1 MRARPVVGITTS
13 RNKST
18 LAWACDWL
26 SVWRAGGRP
35 LRIMPGRDIPVERLD
50 ALIIGGGDDIGADL
64 YDGEIRLDV
73 RIDPERDL
81 LEKRLLDTAL
91 VRGLPVLGI
100 CRGAQMINVHQG
112 GTLHSDIYE
121 AFDGARRMRTVLP
134 RKRITIDTA
143 SRLFAILDRATC
155 RVNSLHHQSV
165 NVLGEGLSIAAHDDD
180 GIVQAIE
187 DSARPF
193 LLGVQWHPEFL
204 IFNRPQQRLFRALVR
219 AAQSR

>member
-1 MRARPVVGITTS
+1 MRTRPVIGITTS

-18 LAWACDWL
+18 LSWACDWL
-26 SVWRAGGRP
+26 SVWRAGGKP
-35 LRIMPGRDIPVERLD
+35 LRIMPGRDIPVDDLD
-50 ALIIGGGDDIGADL
+50 GLIIGGGDDIGADL
-64 YDGEIRLDV
+64 YGGEISLDV

-81 LEKRLLDTAL
+81 MEKRLLDTAL
-91 VRGLPVLGI
+91 ARGLPVLGI

-121 AFDGARRMRTVLP
+121 TFDGARRMRTVLP
-134 RKRITIDTA
+134 RKRITIEKD
-143 SRLFAILDRATC
+143 SRLFAVLHHDTC

-165 NVLGEGLSIAAHDDD
+165 NVLGDGLTVAAHDDD

-187 DSARPF
+187 NAARPF

-204 IFNRPQQRLFRALVR
+204 IFNRSQQRLFLALVR